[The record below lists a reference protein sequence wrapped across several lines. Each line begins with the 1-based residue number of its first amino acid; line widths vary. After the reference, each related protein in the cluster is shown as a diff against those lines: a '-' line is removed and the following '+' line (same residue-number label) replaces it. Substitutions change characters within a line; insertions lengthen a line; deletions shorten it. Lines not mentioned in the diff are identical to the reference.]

1 MGAHEAVAVLAL
13 AAMVGTVLATRAPLA
28 EIAVGTLAAGAAL
41 LTGAVDTA
49 AAEHELRA
57 MAPVVV
63 FLVAVLVLGD
73 AAASLGL
80 FRALGSHL
88 GSAARGRPDR
98 MLGATFVGASSTTAV
113 LSLDA
118 TVVLLTPVVT
128 TAAEHQDLPARPH
141 QVACARLAN
150 SASVLLP
157 VSNLTNLLV
166 FGATGLSFLGFAAAT
181 APVWVVALLSEYA
194 ILRLW
199 CRRVLRTPGH
209 DDPAPATRIPRLPLL
224 VVGAVL
230 AAFAVTSPF
239 GLDPAWVAAAGAV
252 VLAAVALNRGVAG
265 WRHTVLAAQLPFA
278 WFVLC
283 WAVVVAAVGGTS
295 IGTAVRSAVPDD
307 TGLGSLLVI
316 ALIATAA
323 ANLLNNL
330 PATLLLLPVVAPLG
344 PVALLALLV
353 GVDIGSNLTYAGSL
367 ANLLWRRLLQ
377 RAGTPPAAR
386 DFTVL
391 GLVTTVPLVAS
402 CTVALWAWAGAV
414 GLGP

>member
-1 MGAHEAVAVLAL
+1 MGAHEVVAALAL
-13 AAMVGTVLATRAPLA
+13 AAMVGTVLATRAPVA
-28 EIAVGTLAAGAAL
+28 EIVVGTLAAGAVL

-57 MAPVVV
+57 LAPVVV

-80 FRALGSHL
+80 FRGLGSHL

-181 APVWVVALLSEYA
+181 APVWVVALLGEYA

-199 CRRVLRTPGH
+199 FRRVLRTAGH

-252 VLAAVALNRGVAG
+252 VLGAVALNRGVTG

-278 WFVLC
+278 WFVLL
-283 WAVVVAAVGGTS
+283 GGRRRR
-295 IGTAVRSAVPDD
+295 GRQHLHRQAVRSAVPDD

-391 GLVTTVPLVAS
+391 GLVTTVPLVAV
-402 CTVALWAWAGAV
+402 CTVALWAWPDVV